1 VEKKNNRQI
10 LIRICCI
17 IASFCL
23 WLYISNIENPISTYA
38 IRNVPVKLINVDAL
52 DQSKLTV
59 LPNQKFSVSIN
70 VRGTSL
76 ELMKIKASD
85 FKIVADMSQYAV
97 KEGENRI
104 PVQIVHYPSNV
115 NIENS
120 SNMWTDVEIDK
131 LYEKNVPIKVK
142 VEGKTRAGYYYLE
155 PTLSQADATI
165 SGASK
170 YASMISNVVANV
182 NVENLNKDLETEP
195 KLQAVDKNGKIID
208 NISIKPQKIT
218 VTVPIKKSKSVGI
231 NVVTEGKPPSGID
244 IKTITSVD
252 EGVDIIGD
260 YDKVKDIS
268 TINTKPIDLGTVSKS
283 NTISVK
289 LDLPEGI
296 STLTGK
302 DSVDVKIDV
311 DEVIQ
316 KTVAANVNIINLPQG
331 FTSSQDNNSAN
342 VNLSGDS
349 TIINTISAADVK
361 AVVDASGFKEGV
373 NSGKISLTLPSGV
386 TSTGNSPDTIN
397 VILTKK

>member
-1 VEKKNNRQI
+1 MEKKNNRQI

-23 WLYISNIENPISTYA
+23 WLYISNVENPISTYV
-38 IRNVPVKLINVDAL
+38 IRNVPVKLINVDSL

-131 LYEKNVPIKVK
+131 LYEKDVPIKVK

-165 SGASK
+165 SGAGK

-195 KLQAVDKNGKIID
+195 KLEAVDKNGKIID

-231 NVVTEGKPPSGID
+231 NVVTSGKPPSGID
-244 IKTITSVD
+244 IKTINSVD

-283 NTISVK
+283 NIISVK

-311 DEVIQ
+311 DQVIQ

-331 FTSSQDNNSAN
+331 FTSSQDNNSVN

-349 TIINTISAADVK
+349 AIINTISAADVK

-386 TSTGNSPDTIN
+386 TSTGSSPDTIN
-397 VILTKK
+397 VTLTKK

>member
-1 VEKKNNRQI
+1 MEKKNNRQI

-23 WLYISNIENPISTYA
+23 WLYISNVENPISTYV

-155 PTLSQADATI
+155 PALSQADATI

-182 NVENLNKDLETEP
+182 NVENLNKDLEIEP

-231 NVVTEGKPPSGID
+231 NVVTQGKPPSGID

-268 TINTKPIDLGTVSKS
+268 TINTKPIDLGSISKS
-283 NTISVK
+283 NIISVK

-296 STLTGK
+296 STLSGK
-302 DSVDVKIDV
+302 NSVDVKIDV

-331 FTSSQDNNSAN
+331 FTSAQDNNSVN
-342 VNLSGDS
+342 VTLSGDA
-349 TIINTISAADVK
+349 TIINTINAADVK
-361 AVVDASGFKEGV
+361 AVVDASSFKEGV
-373 NSGKISLTLPSGV
+373 NSGKISVTLPSGV

-397 VILTKK
+397 VTLTKK

>member
-1 VEKKNNRQI
+1 MEKKNNRQI

-23 WLYISNIENPISTYA
+23 WLYISNVENPISTYV

-97 KEGENRI
+97 KEGANRI

-155 PTLSQADATI
+155 PALSQADATI

-231 NVVTEGKPPSGID
+231 NVVTQGKPPSGID

-268 TINTKPIDLGTVSKS
+268 TINTKPIDLGSISKS

-296 STLTGK
+296 STLSGK
-302 DSVDVKIDV
+302 NSVDVKIDV

-331 FTSSQDNNSAN
+331 FTSAQDNNSVN
-342 VNLSGDS
+342 VTLSGDA
-349 TIINTISAADVK
+349 TIINTINAVDVK
-361 AVVDASGFKEGV
+361 AVVDASSFKEGV
-373 NSGKISLTLPSGV
+373 NSGKISVTLPSGV

-397 VILTKK
+397 VTLTKK